1 MDDIRAS
8 LAELF
13 DSYDI
18 QTVAPEH
25 GPLLQGAAIQL
36 VGAAG
41 GELFLALAETEFKPF
56 IKADWDAF
64 AGCESENPFIG
75 YYGEFTIVID
85 GDMINIVHGEDLY
98 GGQMFCLKQ
107 LA

>member
-1 MDDIRAS
+1 MN
-8 LAELF
+8 EGKTEM
-13 DSYDI
+13 
-18 QTVAPEH
+18 TVTYPTKA
-25 GPLLQGAAIQL
+25 
-36 VGAAG
+36 
-41 GELFLALAETEFKPF
+41 ELFLALAETEFKPF

-85 GDMINIVHGEDLY
+85 GDMINIVHAEDIY
-98 GGQMFCLKQ
+98 GGQMYTLKQ